1 MVSTQSTT
9 VLHPGA
15 EDAARKFHPSGWPLF
30 SEGPPSWLEVR
41 LHRTPCPE
49 AYRSWLF
56 RR

>member
-41 LHRTPCPE
+41 LHRTPCTG